1 MKEKLKLLLL
11 PLLFLN
17 GCVTM
22 QPMQSDTARYGYN
35 YDRPE
40 RETIRELSRNVEE
53 LERLVRSLDMLRYE
67 IENLN
72 EGLRK

>member
-1 MKEKLKLLLL
+1 MKEKRKLLLL

-22 QPMQSDTARYGYN
+22 QPMQADTARYGYN

-40 RETIRELSRNVEE
+40 RETIWELSRNVEE
-53 LERLVRSLDMLRYE
+53 LERLVRSLDILRYE

>member
-1 MKEKLKLLLL
+1 MKEKRKLLLL

-22 QPMQSDTARYGYN
+22 QPLQSDRDRYGYN